1 MTTRWIIR
9 LGIVLVAL
17 GYGVP
22 VSAGALGEFLSGMAR
37 DTKRRNCWPDPFI
50 VPDRHLQQT
59 PFAAQVNAGWE
70 RQNLLSEF
78 HFTPGGAQL
87 TEAGQLRVQ
96 WIMTE
101 APEQHRQI
109 YVHRAATPKETTARL
124 QATQLYAA
132 QSTYNGQVPQIFETT
147 RTDDGWPADRV
158 DAVSKKSTA
167 AIPEPRLLGTP
178 SGGGGGSSGGGK

>member
-50 VPDRHLQQT
+50 VPDRHMQQQ

-70 RQNLLSEF
+70 RQNLLSDF
-78 HFTPGGAQL
+78 HFTPGGNQL
-87 TEAGQLRVQ
+87 TEAGRLRVQ

-109 YVHRAATPKETTARL
+109 YVHRAATPNETAARVL
-124 QATQLYAA
+124 AA
-132 QSTYNGQVPQIFETT
+132 QQFASQSTYNGQVPQVIETS

-158 DAVSKKSTA
+158 DAVSKKSAA
-167 AIPEPRLLGTP
+167 AIPEPKLF
-178 SGGGGGSSGGGK
+178 GGAGSSGGGGSGH